1 MGRRRRAVPNEKAAV
16 AFCEGLATIA
26 AFVRAGIACPETPTF
41 QDLKCDEARHAD
53 YEIGGSFDQRER

>member
-1 MGRRRRAVPNEKAAV
+1 MDIGGWLRASVSNEKAGV

-26 AFVRAGIACPETPTF
+26 AFVRAGIACPETSTF

-53 YEIGGSFDQRER
+53 YEIGGSFD